1 MPIRKDNWLQALK
14 RRLHE
19 VVFEADTPAGKT
31 FDVVLIVSI
40 ICSVMTVIVES
51 VGSIRAVYGQYLYL
65 AEWFFT
71 ILFTV
76 EYLLRLFCVGR
87 PLRYATSFFGIVDL
101 LAVLPTYASIFIP
114 GSQSLIAIRILRLL
128 RIFRIFKL
136 STYLSEAKIITA
148 ALRASFKKIS
158 VFLVAVLTIVLI
170 IGAAMYVIEGEE
182 HGFTS
187 IPTAIYWAIVTLTTV
202 GYGDISPHTPVGKA
216 LACVVMII
224 GYSIIAVPT
233 GIVSVEMGQAI
244 RMGVSTQ
251 SCPQCSSE
259 GHDQDAKYCKNCG
272 AEL

>member
-1 MPIRKDNWLQALK
+1 MPIRKDNWLQVLK

-19 VVFEADTPAGKT
+19 VIFEADTPAGKA

-148 ALRASFKKIS
+148 ALRASSKKIS
-158 VFLVAVLTIVLI
+158 VFLAAVLTIVLI

-244 RMGVSTQ
+244 RKGVSTQ